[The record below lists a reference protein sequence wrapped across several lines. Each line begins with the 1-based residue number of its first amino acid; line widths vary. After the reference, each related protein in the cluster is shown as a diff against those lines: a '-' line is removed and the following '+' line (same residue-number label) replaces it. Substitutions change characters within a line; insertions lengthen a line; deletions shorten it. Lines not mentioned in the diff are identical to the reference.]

1 MKYMKN
7 KRDNKKAFFRVLKEL
22 GLYTEWT
29 KCRRKRIEQLKIN
42 NVKDCDEVLYKLYG
56 FDFGNTLIYSFGW
69 DTSSVPRLWS
79 DLACMKVQASL
90 LINNKTLMNRA
101 KEIVKKY
108 ACIEND

>member
-42 NVKDCDEVLYKLYG
+42 NRSSSFVK
-56 FDFGNTLIYSFGW
+56 NP
-69 DTSSVPRLWS
+69 DTN
-79 DLACMKVQASL
+79 L
-90 LINNKTLMNRA
+90 LG
-101 KEIVKKY
+101 
-108 ACIEND
+108 